1 MKTKKITPLFFL
13 FLIGIFFESLDA
25 FSLFSIPLPWIGIS
39 IFIFIY
45 IIYYFFGFEIE
56 FNHFDSLRI
65 LLLYFVSITLIRAVS
80 YSPDLPEFATSTF
93 TQYISLRLIKLL
105 GFIAVI
111 WFVYTL
117 SDFFERDTI
126 IKFISF
132 IGIFV
137 SVLSLI
143 SYFSY
148 IFDFQDFSRNR
159 PGSGGWSQ
167 PIKRACSILRNYGT
181 FREPSFLAVWLAP
194 IIPLNFYLARKQS
207 IWYGLSLLP
216 IFAIILSRSLTGVIL
231 SLIHI

>member
-105 GFIAVI
+105 GLLLLF
-111 WFVYTL
+111 
-117 SDFFERDTI
+117 
-126 IKFISF
+126 
-132 IGIFV
+132 
-137 SVLSLI
+137 
-143 SYFSY
+143 
-148 IFDFQDFSRNR
+148 
-159 PGSGGWSQ
+159 
-167 PIKRACSILRNYGT
+167 
-181 FREPSFLAVWLAP
+181 
-194 IIPLNFYLARKQS
+194 
-207 IWYGLSLLP
+207 GLSTL
-216 IFAIILSRSLTGVIL
+216 
-231 SLIHI
+231 

>member
-45 IIYYFFGFEIE
+45 IIYYFFGLEIE
-56 FNHFDSLRI
+56 FNYFDSLRI

-80 YSPDLPEFATSTF
+80 YSPDLPEFANSTF

-111 WFVYTL
+111 WFIYTL
-117 SDFFERDTI
+117 NNFFERDTI

-143 SYFSY
+143 
-148 IFDFQDFSRNR
+148 
-159 PGSGGWSQ
+159 
-167 PIKRACSILRNYGT
+167 
-181 FREPSFLAVWLAP
+181 
-194 IIPLNFYLARKQS
+194 
-207 IWYGLSLLP
+207 
-216 IFAIILSRSLTGVIL
+216 
-231 SLIHI
+231 